1 MPPSDHLWYKDAIIY
16 EVHVRAFSDSDGD
29 GYGDFGGLT
38 DKLDYL
44 QDLGITAIWLLPFY
58 PSPLRDDGYD
68 IASYTSIHAR
78 YGKLDDFKAFLAA
91 AHDHGIRVI
100 TELVIN
106 HTSDQ
111 HPWFQ
116 RARQAPK
123 GNPHRDFYV
132 WSDSPDKYQDARVI
146 FKDFEPSNWSWDP
159 VAKSY
164 YWHRFYSH
172 QPDLNFDNP
181 AVWQAILPIV
191 DFWFKLGVDGMRLDA
206 VPYLYERE
214 GTNCENLPET
224 HDFLRALRRF
234 VDQRYSDRIFLAEA
248 NQWPED
254 AVAYF
259 GDGDECQMAF
269 HFPLMPRLFMAVHQE
284 DRFPIHDIMDQTP
297 AIPDICQWCLFLRN
311 HDELTLEMVTDEE
324 RDYMYR
330 AYALDRHARI
340 NLGIRRRLAPL
351 LQDNRR
357 LIELMVALLFS
368 LPGTPVLYY
377 GDEIG
382 MGDNIYLGDRDGVR
396 TPMQWSADRNAGFSR
411 ANPQKLYLP
420 VVIDP
425 EYHFETVN
433 VEAQQGNPSSLL
445 WWVKRLITLRKS
457 YRAFGRGSLGLLRPE
472 NSKVLAFVRI
482 HEDERIL
489 VVANLS
495 RFVQYVHLD
504 LSDYAG
510 VVPKELL
517 GGTAFPPITDQPY
530 LLTLGPHGFLWFSLP
545 AACSTDARSGD
556 LSPDETGLDL
566 PVLMEGRAFQKRMEA
581 NHWEELEELL
591 PRYLR
596 RRQFLAPHEILSS
609 ARIQNLAPVKV
620 GDVDIWF
627 VLVRLELNEGL
638 PRTVS
643 LGLSFVPN
651 DRIMELMM
659 PASTVAL
666 ARVAGPES
674 GLLCDALAVPD
685 CCRGLIRD
693 ILAGRLR
700 RVEGGEIEAAS
711 LPGLGVTDPLA
722 ACDLPLALRHS
733 ERANT
738 SVIYGEEFVLK
749 TFHRVEEGVNP
760 DLEIGRYLA
769 QQPGYHG
776 AAPVVGHIE
785 YRRRGAEPVTLG
797 VLHRYVPSQGN
808 AWQYMLDQL
817 SQYFERVAALP
828 REHSLRPPPVPS
840 PDEAEQ
846 SPRSQEWRVLLGG
859 QQDTARLLG
868 QRTAELHQALV
879 ADRFDQAFAPEPF
892 GKLYQRSIYQSI
904 RNLTGRLCNR
914 LGRHIPDLPES
925 ARPLASQIV
934 GRRDEI
940 LQRFK
945 SILDPSYRSQ
955 RIRCHGDYTLKQLLF
970 TGKDFVI
977 MDFEGGPGRTVG
989 ERRVKRTP
997 LWDVAGMVR
1006 SLDTAVQ
1013 SVLLGL
1019 MDSRSRPPGII
1030 RPEDRPALAPWADS
1044 WFEQVARR
1052 FVLTYMEAIQSAE
1065 LLPASRASCFEL
1077 LDLLLLEKALLDI
1090 DADLSIRPQWV
1101 VIPLRSA
1108 VRLIDPGTANPALLP
1123 DTSSPRSGS

>member
-1 MPPSDHLWYKDAIIY
+1 MPPSDNLWYKDAIVY

-38 DKLDYL
+38 DKLDFL
-44 QDLGITAIWLLPFY
+44 QDLGVTAVWLLPFY
-58 PSPLRDDGYD
+58 PSPLKDDGYD
-68 IASYTSIHAR
+68 ISAYTSIHAH
-78 YGKLDDFKAFLAA
+78 YGKLDDFKVFLEAA
-91 AHDHGIRVI
+91 KDRGIRVI

-116 RARQAPK
+116 RARHAPK
-123 GNPHRDFYV
+123 GSPHRDYYV
-132 WSDSPDKYQDARVI
+132 WSDSPEKYQDARVI
-146 FKDFEPSNWSWDP
+146 FKDSEPSNWTWDP

-191 DFWFKLGVDGMRLDA
+191 DFWFRLGVDGMRLDA

-224 HDFLRALRRF
+224 HEFLRALRRF
-234 VDQRYSDRIFLAEA
+234 VDERYSDRMLLAEA

-259 GDGDECQMAF
+259 GQGDECHMAF

-297 AIPDICQWCLFLRN
+297 AIPEICQWCMFLRN

-351 LQDNRR
+351 LRNNRR
-357 LIELMVALLFS
+357 LMELLYALLFS

-457 YRAFGRGSLGLLRPE
+457 CRAFGRGSLELLRPE

-495 RFVQYVHLD
+495 RFIQYVELD
-504 LSDYAG
+504 LKEYAG
-510 VVPKELL
+510 VVPKEML
-517 GGTAFPPITDQPY
+517 GGTAFPRIGDLPFH
-530 LLTLGPHGFLWFSLP
+530 LTLAPHGFIWFSLP
-545 AACSTDARSGD
+545 AATSTDAEARRLSADEAELELPLLTGSRS
-556 LSPDETGLDL
+556 LE
-566 PVLMEGRAFQKRMEA
+566 KRFLA
-581 NHWEELEELL
+581 AHWEELEALL
-591 PRYLR
+591 PGYLR
-596 RRQFLAPHEILSS
+596 RRQFVASHEIVSR
-609 ARIQNLAPVKV
+609 ARIETVAPVKV

-627 VLVRLELNEGL
+627 FLVRVELQERIY
-638 PRTVS
+638 RTLS
-643 LGLSFVPN
+643 LGLSFVPD
-651 DRIMELMM
+651 DRIEELLA
-659 PASTVAL
+659 PASFVAL
-666 ARVAGPES
+666 ARVAGPEP
-674 GLLCDALAVPD
+674 GLLCDALAVPA
-685 CCRGLIRD
+685 CCRGLIRG

-700 RVEGGEIEAAS
+700 RVAGGEIEAAS
-711 LPGLGVTDPLA
+711 LPSLGVTDPLA
-722 ACDLPLALRHS
+722 ASDLPLSLRQS
-733 ERANT
+733 ERGNT
-738 SVIYGEEFVLK
+738 SVFYGEEFVLK
-749 TFHRVEEGVNP
+749 TFRRIEEGVNP
-760 DLEIGRYLA
+760 DLEIGRHLA
-769 QQPGYHG
+769 ERPGYHG
-776 AAPVVGHIE
+776 AAPVVGQVE

-797 VLHRYVPSQGN
+797 VLHRYVQNQGN
-808 AWQYMLDQL
+808 TWQYMLDQL
-817 SQYFERVAALP
+817 SHYFEKVATLSHDHLLRIP
-828 REHSLRPPPVPS
+828 RTPPR
-840 PDEAEQ
+840 DEAEHEAQ
-846 SPRSQEWRVLLGG
+846 EQEWRELLGG
-859 QQDTARLLG
+859 QYETARLLG
-868 QRTAELHQALV
+868 ERTAEFHKVMA
-879 ADRFDQAFAPEPF
+879 ADRLDQAFAPEPF
-892 GKLYQRSIYQSI
+892 GKLHQRSSYQSL
-904 RNLTGRLCNR
+904 RNLTGRLCER
-914 LGRHIPDLPES
+914 LARRMVDLPES
-925 ARPLASQIV
+925 TRPLAGQIV
-934 GRRDEI
+934 EQQREI
-940 LQRFK
+940 LQRFRA
-945 SILDPSYRSQ
+945 ILDPSFRSQ
-955 RIRCHGDYTLKQLLF
+955 RIRCHGDFTLRQLLF

-977 MDFEGGPGRTVG
+977 IDFEGEPGRTIG
-989 ERRVKRTP
+989 ERRVKRPP
-997 LWDVAGMVR
+997 LWDVASMIR
-1006 SLDTAVQ
+1006 SLDTAVW
-1013 SVLLGL
+1013 SVVLGL
-1019 MDSRSRPPGII
+1019 SNSRSRPPGMI

-1044 WFEQVARR
+1044 WFEQVVRR
-1052 FVLTYMEAIQSAE
+1052 FVLTYLQAIGPSD
-1065 LLPASRASCFEL
+1065 LLPESRASCFEL

-1090 DADLSIRPQWV
+1090 DADLSVHPEWI

-1108 VRLIDPGTANPALLP
+1108 VRLIDSDTAMPGL
-1123 DTSSPRSGS
+1123 SP